1 MPPLLIGAVPYE
13 EIRGGAVCLL
23 ASMVHRILRPDEK
36 CSFLKMLG
44 ELRKRWNRGPRDN
57 CLKCCG
63 KVWSWREESNL
74 QPAVYKTAALPI
86 ELRQRRPLIIYLADP
101 DDKFFLQ
108 RREFVGE

>member
-74 QPAVYKTAALPI
+74 QPAVYKTVSRGLLKYWIKWAIPSSL
-86 ELRQRRPLIIYLADP
+86 LLITN
-101 DDKFFLQ
+101 F
-108 RREFVGE
+108 